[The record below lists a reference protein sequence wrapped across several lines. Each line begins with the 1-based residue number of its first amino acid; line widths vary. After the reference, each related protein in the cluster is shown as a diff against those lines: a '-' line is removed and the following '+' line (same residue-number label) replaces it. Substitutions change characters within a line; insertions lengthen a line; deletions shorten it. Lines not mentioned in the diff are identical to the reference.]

1 MNRVLEHIITS
12 RMSTK
17 SIQLIVCLLA
27 AIGTAPAQ
35 WIAPNPVQAFDQ
47 RPDGASFTLKSGALR
62 VEVCSDSIVHIVYSP
77 NRAFPASHNLVVT
90 HGAWPQTHWTFQA
103 TDTTIA
109 IATSELKVTVGRDDG
124 VVSYS
129 DANGKNLLSEGPK
142 WMIPAT
148 VNSEATYHAEDAFRI
163 YGSEEAFYGLGQHQ
177 AGVWNYRGE
186 SVDLSQENTNIA
198 IPMLLSTN
206 GYGIFWNNTSRSKF
220 NNRFVHYLYLTA
232 EVADAIDYYF
242 IYGPEFDR
250 IVAGYRALTG
260 AAPMFGKWA
269 YGFWQC
275 KNRYKSQAEILEVA
289 EKYRQLHIP
298 VDNIVQDWFW

>member
-1 MNRVLEHIITS
+1 
-12 RMSTK
+12 
-17 SIQLIVCLLA
+17 
-27 AIGTAPAQ
+27 
-35 WIAPNPVQAFDQ
+35 
-47 RPDGASFTLKSGALR
+47 
-62 VEVCSDSIVHIVYSP
+62 
-77 NRAFPASHNLVVT
+77 
-90 HGAWPQTHWTFQA
+90 
-103 TDTTIA
+103 
-109 IATSELKVTVGRDDG
+109 
-124 VVSYS
+124 
-129 DANGKNLLSEGPK
+129 
-142 WMIPAT
+142 
-148 VNSEATYHAEDAFRI
+148 
-163 YGSEEAFYGLGQHQ
+163 
-177 AGVWNYRGE
+177 
-186 SVDLSQENTNIA
+186 VDLSQENTNIA

-232 EVADAIDYYF
+232 EVADTIDYYF

-298 VDNIVQDWFW
+298 VDNIVQDWFWWTKTGEFVFNQNYPDPKKMIDDLHRLHVHLMVSPFTRLARLFTTPPIRRPAPITGTCSTTRCSKSAPTPGGKTPPNRRPKEWKRTYSFETKPPSAAAPATPIFIQ